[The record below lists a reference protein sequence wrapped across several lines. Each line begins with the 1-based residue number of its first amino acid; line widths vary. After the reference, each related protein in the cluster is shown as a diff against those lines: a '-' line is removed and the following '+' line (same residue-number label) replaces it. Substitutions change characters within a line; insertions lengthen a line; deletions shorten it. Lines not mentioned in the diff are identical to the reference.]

1 MLEVYSV
8 KDVKNA
14 DLKTCQTIKDIDLM
28 FEAGKKIFES
38 TKFYG
43 SSAIICG
50 KGNNAGDGLVV
61 ALLLKQ
67 NNLDVD
73 IYLIDNNL
81 SSTSSY
87 YLDKCKNNNIN
98 IYEFNNEANLNKY
111 NFIVDAIF
119 GTGFK
124 GKPEGIYDIAINK
137 INESK
142 AFVISCDINSGLNG
156 DSGLYINAV
165 KSDLTVSIGYYKTG
179 LFLNQAKDII
189 KNLINADIKLLKPD
203 NPYYLLE
210 EKDIKF
216 KDRLN
221 YSNKGNYGYIAL
233 VGGSN
238 MYSGAIRLAQMS
250 NAAMRS
256 GAGVATI
263 FCPSSISNIVA
274 QNILES
280 TIYPLKEENG
290 FIKFEEND
298 FKSLLKYK
306 AIAFGMGI
314 GNTLE
319 TKKALEYLLKNYT
332 NTLIIDAD
340 GLNAL
345 SQIKEIKTNARLILT
360 PHIKEFSR
368 LINKEINEIL
378 NDEINIAI
386 NYAKSNN
393 VVLLLKGAT
402 TIITDGSKTYLSN
415 TGAPGMA
422 TAGSGD
428 VLSGIIA
435 ALCGSYEPITAAYMG
450 AYINGYAG
458 MLAQRKNSSITMVAS
473 DTVNNIKETIEIL
486 LKK

>member
-1 MLEVYSV
+1 
-8 KDVKNA
+8 
-14 DLKTCQTIKDIDLM
+14 
-28 FEAGKKIFES
+28 
-38 TKFYG
+38 
-43 SSAIICG
+43 
-50 KGNNAGDGLVV
+50 
-61 ALLLKQ
+61 
-67 NNLDVD
+67 
-73 IYLIDNNL
+73 
-81 SSTSSY
+81 
-87 YLDKCKNNNIN
+87 
-98 IYEFNNEANLNKY
+98 
-111 NFIVDAIF
+111 
-119 GTGFK
+119 
-124 GKPEGIYDIAINK
+124 
-137 INESK
+137 
-142 AFVISCDINSGLNG
+142 
-156 DSGLYINAV
+156 
-165 KSDLTVSIGYYKTG
+165 
-179 LFLNQAKDII
+179 
-189 KNLINADIKLLKPD
+189 
-203 NPYYLLE
+203 
-210 EKDIKF
+210 
-216 KDRLN
+216 
-221 YSNKGNYGYIAL
+221 
-233 VGGSN
+233 
-238 MYSGAIRLAQMS
+238 
-250 NAAMRS
+250 
-256 GAGVATI
+256 
-263 FCPSSISNIVA
+263 
-274 QNILES
+274 
-280 TIYPLKEENG
+280 
-290 FIKFEEND
+290 
-298 FKSLLKYK
+298 
-306 AIAFGMGI
+306 MGI